1 MSPPKITNCI
11 RMTPKNH
18 QMKNSKDYNYVQT
31 TQRRFMV
38 QKKSKKLSE
47 TRKSIEEKGRHAEE
61 NPN

>member
-1 MSPPKITNCI
+1 
-11 RMTPKNH
+11 MTPKNH

-47 TRKSIEEKGRHAEE
+47 MRKSIEEKGRHAEE